1 MEVKTK
7 NTTTIHQIILLVLAG
22 EAVFIL
28 PFVLARIFRPTFLA
42 TFQINNFELGTCFS
56 IYGVV
61 ALLSYLYGGPLAD
74 RFSPSKLMS
83 SSLLLTALGG
93 LYMATFPSFFEL
105 KLLFGYWGFTTIF
118 LFWSP
123 MIKATRSWGGSFDQ
137 GKAFGFLEGGRGFVA
152 ASIGA
157 LGVSLFAIVL
167 PNNFQNSPLEERQH
181 AFQMV
186 ILFSSALVAFIGFLV
201 LIFMKTASE
210 KHTNQ
215 SLKNSLAD
223 IKNVIRIPAVW
234 YLMIIVLCAY
244 VGYKLT
250 DIFSLYANEVMLYN
264 EVEAAQVGTLQ
275 LYLRPVVCIAIGLL
289 ADKTRSIIW
298 IILGFVAMLV
308 GAVVFASGMVTS
320 PLHFLFFI
328 SMIITVIGTYAV
340 RTLYFA
346 VLPEANIPFSIT
358 GTSVGLI
365 SVIGYT
371 PDIFVGLVMGYFLD
385 HSPGIEGY
393 QQVFM
398 MLASFSLAGLVATLM
413 FNRGVKS
420 NSEAT
425 L

>member
-1 MEVKTK
+1 M
-7 NTTTIHQIILLVLAG
+7 LVLAG

-42 TFQINNFELGTCFS
+42 TFQINNFEVGTCFS

-61 ALLSYLYGGPLAD
+61 ALFSYLYGGPVAD
-74 RFSPSKLMS
+74 RFSPRKLMAS
-83 SSLLLTALGG
+83 ALLLTALGG
-93 LYMATFPSFFEL
+93 GFLATFPSYLGL
-105 KLLFGYWGFTTIF
+105 KWLFGYWGFTTIF

-123 MIKATRSWGGSFDQ
+123 MIKATRSWGGTFNQ

-157 LGVSLFAIVL
+157 LGVSLFAFVL
-167 PNNFQNSPLEERQH
+167 PTNFETSPLVERQN

-186 ILFSSALVAFIGFLV
+186 ILFSSALVALIGFLV
-201 LIFMKTASE
+201 LIFMKTESGS
-210 KHTNQ
+210 Q
-215 SLKNSLAD
+215 SSQRLKDSWTD
-223 IKNVIRIPAVW
+223 IKQVIRLPAVW
-234 YLMIIVLCAY
+234 LLMTIVLCAY

-289 ADKTRSIIW
+289 ADKTRSILW
-298 IILGFVAMLV
+298 INFGFAAMLA
-308 GAVVFASGMVTS
+308 GAIVFATGIISS

-328 SMIITVIGTYAV
+328 SMIITAIGTYAV

-346 VLPEANIPFSIT
+346 VLPEANIPLSIT
-358 GTSVGLI
+358 GTAVGLV

-371 PDIFVGLVMGYFLD
+371 PDIFVGPVMGYFLD
-385 HSPGIEGY
+385 HSPGIEGH

-398 MLASFSLAGLVATLM
+398 MLAGFSLAGLVATLM
-413 FNRGVKS
+413 FNRGIKS
-420 NSEAT
+420 NSKAI